1 MATITGLWT
10 DGACSGNPGP
20 GGWGF
25 VLVARRTDGTVAKRL
40 VGHGREQHTTNS
52 RMEMMAA
59 LEGLRALSRPSAVT
73 ICPDS
78 SYLTD
83 AFVQGWLE
91 KWQRNGWKA
100 GRKPE

>member
-1 MATITGLWT
+1 M
-10 DGACSGNPGP
+10 
-20 GGWGF
+20 
-25 VLVARRTDGTVAKRL
+25 LVARQTDGTIAKRL